1 MTNWLQKGYKRKTK
15 NFLFF
20 FQKMLDNVPG
30 LCYTKGEDKERGTP
44 K

>member
-15 NFLFF
+15 NSLFF
-20 FQKMLDNVPG
+20 LQKMLDSAPG
-30 LCYTKGEDKERGTP
+30 LCYTKGEDKERGTQ